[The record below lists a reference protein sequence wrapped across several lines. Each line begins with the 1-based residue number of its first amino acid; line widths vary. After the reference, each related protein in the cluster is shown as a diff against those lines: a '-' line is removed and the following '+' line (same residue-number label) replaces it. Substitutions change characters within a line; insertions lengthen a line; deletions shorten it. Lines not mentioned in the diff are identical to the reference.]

1 MGGRVGLKGTDGVI
15 NGGGATGAERVANT
29 KALAMLHAF
38 KHLLEEKLHPP
49 LIGWV
54 SADGDMGCDAL
65 RDSGFA
71 PIKVAHRA
79 SGQSSAL
86 DTKTAVEKF
95 PTAGVD
101 LVLFCGGDGTARD
114 VCTVTGEAHEPEQDI

>member
-1 MGGRVGLKGTDGVI
+1 
-15 NGGGATGAERVANT
+15 
-29 KALAMLHAF
+29 
-38 KHLLEEKLHPP
+38 
-49 LIGWV
+49 
-54 SADGDMGCDAL
+54 MGCDAL

-95 PTAGVD
+95 LTAGVD

-114 VCTVTGEAHEPEQDI
+114 VCTATGEATPVLGIPAGVKMCSGVFGITPHTPPRYCWATSSER